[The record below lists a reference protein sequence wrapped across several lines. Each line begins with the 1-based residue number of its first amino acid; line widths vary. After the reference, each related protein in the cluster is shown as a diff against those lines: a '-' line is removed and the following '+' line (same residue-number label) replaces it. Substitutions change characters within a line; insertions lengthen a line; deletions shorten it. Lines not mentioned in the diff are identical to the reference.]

1 MEQIGCDREEILV
14 MDKPKNSRTI
24 TIKIN
29 GNERDYNETSKMD
42 EMEPNLVN
50 EIVEPQPET
59 QPHPKAST
67 RVDSFSEVAA
77 SQEAIDESF
86 DWILPEVQDDDEIDE
101 YIIAKKPQ
109 VNKKKSSIGSLKKTL
124 QKQNKGPVKSLFVS
138 ILLAILIG
146 TSFGFIVLKLVIS
159 DSQMKVETPL
169 ATVPEETAKGNEQSA
184 GETQQLAL
192 EPIDTY
198 IIQGGV
204 FSSVDSAKV
213 EEQKVKEMGIPT
225 QIIESNGQAI
235 LVLGVADSIENAKSI
250 ATGYKDKGIDVF
262 AKPYSLP
269 GKEVEELTAVEANLL
284 KESKDFYNALASL
297 MASGM
302 FSEQLDK
309 AAITEL
315 KNFVGSIDRQEIKN
329 LKIEQLLVDL
339 GSALTKLEAFSGNPT
354 QSTLVDV
361 QQHLLSFIGTYYTL

>member
-1 MEQIGCDREEILV
+1 

-29 GNERDYNETSKMD
+29 GNERDYNETSKME
-42 EMEPNLVN
+42 EMEPTLVN

-59 QPHPKAST
+59 QPHPIEST

-86 DWILPEVQDDDEIDE
+86 DWILPELQDDNDEIDE

-124 QKQNKGPVKSLFVS
+124 QKQNTGPVKSLFVS

-159 DSQMKVETPL
+159 DSQIKVETPL

-184 GETQQLAL
+184 GEAKQLAL

-213 EEQKVKEMGIPT
+213 EEQKVKQMGIPT
-225 QIIESNGQAI
+225 QIIEGNGQAI
-235 LVLGVADSIENAKSI
+235 LVLGIADSIENAKSI

-262 AKPYSLP
+262 AKPYSIP
-269 GKEVEELTAVEANLL
+269 GKEIQDLTAVEANLL

>member
-1 MEQIGCDREEILV
+1 MEQIGRDREEILV

-29 GNERDYNETSKMD
+29 GNERDYNETSKME

-59 QPHPKAST
+59 EPHPKEST

-109 VNKKKSSIGSLKKTL
+109 VIKKKSSIGSLKKTL
-124 QKQNKGPVKSLFVS
+124 QKQNTGPVKSLFVS

-146 TSFGFIVLKLVIS
+146 TSFGFVVLKLVIS
-159 DSQMKVETPL
+159 DSQIKVETPL
-169 ATVPEETAKGNEQSA
+169 ATVPEETAKGNEQSL
-184 GETQQLAL
+184 GEIQQLAL

-204 FSSVDSAKV
+204 FSSVDSAKL

-235 LVLGVADSIENAKSI
+235 LVLGIADSIENAKSI

-339 GSALTKLEAFSGNPT
+339 GSALTKLEAFSWNPT